1 MPPYLAGRTQEQE
14 EFRRLL
20 AQTVITQNLILSG
33 LRGVG
38 KTVLLSHLKP
48 IAQQAGWLWT
58 GDEFSEQTSL
68 NEDRIVVRIVT
79 DLTLLLSSIFMK
91 TQVDLPIGF
100 TGKPKRRQRPLEY
113 GDLKNVY
120 DTTPGMV
127 ADKLKSVLRHV
138 GRMIR
143 STNIKGIVFAYDE
156 AQNLSDHAQ
165 KEQYPLSLLLDVFQ
179 SVQKHP
185 GGLPLM
191 LVLTGLPTLFTRLTE
206 ARTYSERMFQ
216 TIMLDRLSEQESREA
231 VVVPTQKEG
240 CPVKFSSDA
249 VDVIVRLSGGYPFFI
264 QYICKEAFDLYM
276 ARIVSREPP
285 LIPMEQILQKLD
297 QNFFSKRWDLV
308 SDPQRI
314 FLKVVAQLPNCE
326 GEFIA
331 QDIIRMSWDILDKKY
346 SGSSVAQYLARL
358 ADKGLIYRNRMGRYQ
373 FAVPMLS
380 GFIKRQTEKE
390 VDLPSRF
397 RSSGGI

>member
-1 MPPYLAGRTQEQE
+1 MQPDLFANPFMPGAGHMPPYLAGRTDEQE

-20 AQTVITQNLILSG
+20 AQKVITQNLILSG

-68 NEDRIVVRIVT
+68 NEERIVVRIIT
-79 DLTLLLSSIFMK
+79 DLTLILSSIFLK

-100 TGKPKRRQRPLEY
+100 TSKPSKKTRPLEY
-113 GDLKNVY
+113 ADLQKVY
-120 DTTPGMV
+120 DNTPGMV

-138 GRMIR
+138 GKMIA
-143 STNIKGIVFAYDE
+143 STQIKGIVFAYDE

-185 GGLPLM
+185 GGYPFM

-216 TIMLDRLSEQESREA
+216 TIILDRLNEQESREA
-231 VVVPTQKEG
+231 IVVPTQVEK
-240 CPVKFSSDA
+240 CPVKFSPQA
-249 VDVIVRLSGGYPFFI
+249 IEIIVRLSGGYPFFI
-264 QYICKEAFDLYM
+264 QYICKETFDLYM
-276 ARIVSREPP
+276 ARLAFKEPP
-285 LIPMEQILQKLD
+285 TIPVEQILQKLD

-314 FLKVVAQLPNCE
+314 FLKVIAQLPNCE
-326 GEFIA
+326 GEFTA
-331 QDIIRMSWDILDKKY
+331 QEIIRISKDILDKKY
-346 SGSSVAQYLARL
+346 SSSSV
-358 ADKGLIYRNRMGRYQ
+358 
-373 FAVPMLS
+373 
-380 GFIKRQTEKE
+380 T
-390 VDLPSRF
+390 
-397 RSSGGI
+397 